1 MHHHIVVTLS
11 ALAAA
16 AVLQSPAQAQGLNL
30 KTGAWEITTRSASI
44 PRPIVEKECI
54 NSSDLSRFAS
64 GGDKDDDGDCKPV
77 RPPVVSGNRWSTE
90 RRCSDGRQVKAEFV
104 AESPERLVGTV
115 VASVPKAAAPMT
127 VELSGR
133 WLGASCAGISR

>member
-1 MHHHIVVTLS
+1 MHRHIVV
-11 ALAAA
+11 A
-16 AVLQSPAQAQGLNL
+16 AVAVAGWLQAPAQAQGLNL

-54 NSSDLSRFAS
+54 QSSDLSRLAS

-77 RPPVVSGNRWSTE
+77 KPPAVLGNRWSAE
-90 RRCSDGRQVKAEFV
+90 RRCGDGRQVKAEFV

-115 VASVPKAAAPMT
+115 LAVVPKAAAPIT
-127 VELSGR
+127 VEISGR
-133 WLGASCAGISR
+133 WLGASCAGIAR

>member
-1 MHHHIVVTLS
+1 MRRQVVVTALG
-11 ALAAA
+11 LAAA
-16 AVLQSPAQAQGLNL
+16 LQAPAQAQSLNL

-54 NSSDLSRFAS
+54 NNSDLSRFAS

-77 RPPVVSGNRWSTE
+77 RPPAVSGNRWSTE

-115 VASVPKAAAPMT
+115 VASVPKATTPIT

-133 WLGASCAGISR
+133 WLGASCAGIAR